1 VFDFPIY
8 KLGNRDFEHIRW
20 LPALQDASQ
29 ADYSSTHPRI
39 LASPD
44 RWKKPRCCGIAIG
57 ENKTMS
63 KMSNNPASTAIE
75 TPAPASSLV
84 SLSDWLVTADQDGK
98 NAQLA
103 VLRLTTEPAYISL
116 FTDQGADIRAH
127 YLEQT
132 ENWSGGYVHCLGA
145 GCPACG
151 ANIERKRYLLL
162 PVADLTDAAV
172 KVLRVPFEKGP
183 GKLLTELMKIL
194 GLPDRADILTKIV
207 RNKNYQYVVDAHKH
221 GAPNPDVMAA
231 VKRFL
236 ERLNA
241 GAIDLRSVVGN
252 LPAEEMAQHERVAK
266 RLALEG
272 IGA

>member
-1 VFDFPIY
+1 
-8 KLGNRDFEHIRW
+8 
-20 LPALQDASQ
+20 
-29 ADYSSTHPRI
+29 
-39 LASPD
+39 
-44 RWKKPRCCGIAIG
+44 
-57 ENKTMS
+57 MS
-63 KMSNNPASTAIE
+63 KKSTNPASTAVE
-75 TPAPASSLV
+75 TPAPATSSLV

-103 VLRLTTEPAYISL
+103 VLRLSTEPAYISL

-132 ENWSGGYVHCLGA
+132 ENWSGGYVHCFGA

-194 GLPDRADILTKIV
+194 GLPDRAEILTKIV
-207 RNKNYQYVVDAHKH
+207 RTKNYQYVVDAHRQ
-221 GAPNPDVMAA
+221 GTPNPDVMAA

-241 GAIDLRSVVGN
+241 GAIDVRSVVGN
-252 LPAEEMAQHERVAK
+252 LSAPEMAQHERVAK

-272 IGA
+272 IRA

>member
-1 VFDFPIY
+1 
-8 KLGNRDFEHIRW
+8 
-20 LPALQDASQ
+20 
-29 ADYSSTHPRI
+29 
-39 LASPD
+39 
-44 RWKKPRCCGIAIG
+44 
-57 ENKTMS
+57 M
-63 KMSNNPASTAIE
+63 
-75 TPAPASSLV
+75 
-84 SLSDWLVTADQDGK
+84 DGK

-132 ENWSGGYVHCLGA
+132 ETWSGGYVHCLGA

-194 GLPDRADILTKIV
+194 GLPDRAEILTKIV
-207 RNKNYQYVVDAHKH
+207 RTKTFQYVVDAHKQ
-221 GAPNPDVMAA
+221 GAPNPDVVAS

>member
-1 VFDFPIY
+1 MHF
-8 KLGNRDFEHIRW
+8 L
-20 LPALQDASQ
+20 
-29 ADYSSTHPRI
+29 
-39 LASPD
+39 
-44 RWKKPRCCGIAIG
+44 
-57 ENKTMS
+57 KT
-63 KMSNNPASTAIE
+63 
-75 TPAPASSLV
+75 
-84 SLSDWLVTADQDGK
+84 G
-98 NAQLA
+98 
-103 VLRLTTEPAYISL
+103 
-116 FTDQGADIRAH
+116 
-127 YLEQT
+127 
-132 ENWSGGYVHCLGA
+132 
-145 GCPACG
+145 
-151 ANIERKRYLLL
+151 
-162 PVADLTDAAV
+162 
-172 KVLRVPFEKGP
+172 
-183 GKLLTELMKIL
+183 MKIL